1 MDLGEDKIN
10 RGVRLGARNQDF
22 SISVSAA
29 LSRPYGSLER
39 VQKLSEGYDIEYPSF
54 IACTT
59 LSAVMCYNG
68 VMKQNL
74 KLSSHERE
82 ALDSLQK
89 AYLESAVEAIC
100 QFALLNRQPVTFDMV
115 YELTQMKKAQIIR
128 LLENDTDFHIDL
140 RCLIQSTNE
149 KLKSL

>member
-1 MDLGEDKIN
+1 
-10 RGVRLGARNQDF
+10 
-22 SISVSAA
+22 
-29 LSRPYGSLER
+29 
-39 VQKLSEGYDIEYPSF
+39 
-54 IACTT
+54 
-59 LSAVMCYNG
+59 MCYNG
-68 VMKQNL
+68 VMKQTI

-100 QFALLNRQPVTFDMV
+100 QFSLLNRQTVTFDMV

-140 RCLIQSTNE
+140 QCLIHTANE
-149 KLKSL
+149 KLRAL